1 MITEYIEEAMKRAK
15 YKILE
20 DSSYYGEIPELMGV
34 WANEPTLEG
43 CRKALGEVL
52 EEWLLLKLRDN
63 EEIPPLGGISL
74 VRKSIGV

>member
-1 MITEYIEEAMKRAK
+1 MIREYLEEAMKRAK

-20 DSSYYGEIPELMGV
+20 DNSCYGEIAELVGV

-43 CRKALGEVL
+43 CREVLSEVL

-63 EEIPPLGGISL
+63 DEIPPLGGISL